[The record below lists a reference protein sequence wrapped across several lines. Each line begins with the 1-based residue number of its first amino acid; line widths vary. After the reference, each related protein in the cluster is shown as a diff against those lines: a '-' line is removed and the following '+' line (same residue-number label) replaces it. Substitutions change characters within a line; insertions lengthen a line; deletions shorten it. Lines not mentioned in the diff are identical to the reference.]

1 MNSQG
6 RGEELIVLYDVISPN
21 YEPILYIHGV
31 NIQTDC
37 DCENM
42 FIFFCCESRSDFDN
56 LETELGNYNTELM
69 FFLLFVGVC

>member
-6 RGEELIVLYDVISPN
+6 RGEELIVLYDVISPH

-42 FIFFCCESRSDFDN
+42 FIFFAVSHVAILIILKLN
-56 LETELGNYNTELM
+56 
-69 FFLLFVGVC
+69 